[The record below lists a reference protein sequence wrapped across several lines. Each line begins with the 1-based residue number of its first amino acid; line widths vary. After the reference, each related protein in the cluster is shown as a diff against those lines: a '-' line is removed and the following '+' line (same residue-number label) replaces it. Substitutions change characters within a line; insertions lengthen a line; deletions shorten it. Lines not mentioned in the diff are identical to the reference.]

1 MNVYEFGAHIVLHCV
16 ATGLSEQK
24 ENVLTEN
31 E

>member
-24 ENVLTEN
+24 WK
-31 E
+31 